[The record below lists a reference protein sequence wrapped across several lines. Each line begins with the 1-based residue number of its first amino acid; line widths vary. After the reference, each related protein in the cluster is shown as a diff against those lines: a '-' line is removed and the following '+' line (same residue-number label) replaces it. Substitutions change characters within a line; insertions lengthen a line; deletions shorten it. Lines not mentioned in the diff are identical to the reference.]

1 MQEVEREVFQLS
13 MGEVPKD
20 KNRKKVQTSL
30 GK

>member
-13 MGEVPKD
+13 MGGVPKD
-20 KNRKKVQTSL
+20 KNRKKSKRVF